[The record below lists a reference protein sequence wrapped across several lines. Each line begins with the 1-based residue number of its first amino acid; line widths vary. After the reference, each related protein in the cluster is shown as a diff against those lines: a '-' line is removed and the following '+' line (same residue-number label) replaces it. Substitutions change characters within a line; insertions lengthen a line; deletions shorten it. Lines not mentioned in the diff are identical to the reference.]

1 MPAAASRAAAALL
14 ARRLRLAPGELL
26 LDLGAGTGEVGA
38 ELCRLLPAGSLYL
51 ALDLSPG
58 MLRVFGAKALRDN
71 IAATA
76 GSGARLARLAAD
88 AERSWPI
95 ESGRAAAIFCS
106 RAAHRLSSSVFVA
119 EARRVL
125 RPGGRVFFGSL
136 ERSRDSVR
144 AEMRRQMRRLLAETL
159 AGTPDGEAGEPGGRD
174 SRRRH
179 EDLAAALGGTVERVA
194 AASFEISERPADSLA
209 GWRSKAGLAGLELPP
224 EKQDEVLGRLEGW
237 ARERYVDLNRPWP
250 AIERYELL
258 IARVRHPEEKA

>member
-1 MPAAASRAAAALL
+1 MIT
-14 ARRLRLAPGELL
+14 RRLRLAPGELL

-38 ELCRLLPAGSLYL
+38 ALCRLLPAGSLYL

-58 MLRVFGAKALRDN
+58 MLGVFGEKALRDN
-71 IAATA
+71 IAATE
-76 GSGARLARLAAD
+76 GSGARLERLVAD
-88 AERSWPI
+88 ASRRWPI

-144 AEMRRQMRRLLAETL
+144 AEMRRRMRRLVADTL
-159 AGTPDGEAGEPGGRD
+159 AGTPEGEAEEPGGRD

-179 EDLAAALGGTVERVA
+179 EELAAAFGGSVERVEA
-194 AASFEISERPADSLA
+194 VSFEVSERPADSLA
-209 GWRSKAGLAGLELPP
+209 GWRSKAGLAGLELQPQ
-224 EKQDEVLGRLEGW
+224 KQDEVLGRLEGW
-237 ARERYVDLNRPWP
+237 ARERYVDLNRPRP

-258 IARVRHPEEKA
+258 IAELRHPEEKA